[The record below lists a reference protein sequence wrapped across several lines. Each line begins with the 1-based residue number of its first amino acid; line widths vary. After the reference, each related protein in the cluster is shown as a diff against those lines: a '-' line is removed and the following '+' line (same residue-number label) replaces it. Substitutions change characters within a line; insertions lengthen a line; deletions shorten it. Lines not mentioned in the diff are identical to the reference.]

1 MTKIHLNGRLVDAG
15 EARID
20 PADRGLLLA
29 DGLFETLR
37 AYGGWP
43 FALDAHLARLAAGA
57 AFLGLPVPQAAEMAA
72 AVRET
77 LAANNLTDASIRITM
92 TRGAGPRGLLPPAD
106 PVPTLMVAAHSLPPS
121 LPGVMS
127 ACLAGIRR
135 NEHSPLAQL
144 KSLAYL
150 DNILAL
156 REAAAAGCDEA
167 ILLNT
172 AGRIAGGSRSNLFL
186 VLDGVVTTSPP
197 SEGLLAGIARQT
209 VLALAARH
217 GLPAREAALNLADVM
232 RASEAFLTNSLLEV
246 VPLTRLQGRKLPE
259 GPMAAR
265 LRQLYRDSATHDR

>member
-1 MTKIHLNGRLVDAG
+1 MTKIHLNGRLLDTS

-37 AYGGWP
+37 AYGGRA
-43 FALDAHLARLAAGA
+43 FCLEAHLARLAAGA
-57 AFLGLPVPQAAEMAA
+57 TLLGLIAPPTAETAA

-77 LAANNLTDASIRITM
+77 LAANDLTEASIRITL
-92 TRGAGPRGLLPPAD
+92 TRGAGPRGLLPPAETT
-106 PVPTLMVAAHSLPPS
+106 PTLMIAAHPLPPA
-121 LPGVMS
+121 LPHVMS
-127 ACLAGIRR
+127 ASLASVRR

-186 VLDGVVTTSPP
+186 VLDGVVTTPPP
-197 SEGLLAGIARQT
+197 SEGLLPGIARQT
-209 VLALAARH
+209 VLDLAA
-217 GLPAREAALNLADVM
+217 GEGFPAREATLNLADLL
-232 RASEAFLTNSLLEV
+232 RASEAFVTNSLLEV
-246 VPLTRLQGRKLPE
+246 VPLMRLQDRALPE
-259 GPMAAR
+259 GPVAAKF
-265 LRQLYRDSATHDR
+265 RQLYRESAAKP

>member
-1 MTKIHLNGRLVDAG
+1 MTQIHLNGRLVDTS

-37 AYGGWP
+37 ADGGRP
-43 FALDAHLARLAAGA
+43 FCLEAHLMRLASGA
-57 AFLGLPVPQAAEMAA
+57 AFLGLPVPPAA
-72 AVRET
+72 AVAAAIQET
-77 LAANNLTDASIRITM
+77 LAANGLAEASIRVTL
-92 TRGAGPRGLLPPAD
+92 TRGAGPRGLLPPAE
-106 PVPTLMVAAHSLPPS
+106 VRPTLMVAAHPLPTARPDT
-121 LPGVMS
+121 MS
-127 ACLAGIRR
+127 ASLASIRR

-156 REAAAAGCDEA
+156 REAVAASCDEA

-186 VLDGVVTTSPP
+186 VLDGVVTTPPP
-197 SEGLLAGIARQT
+197 SEGLLPGIARQT
-209 VLALAARH
+209 VLSLAARH
-217 GLPAREAALNLADVM
+217 RLPARETVLSLADLM

-246 VPLTRLQGRKLPE
+246 MPLTRLQDRALPE
-259 GPMAAR
+259 GPVAAK
-265 LRQLYRDSATHDR
+265 LRRLYRESTARP